1 MVAAVSA
8 ARLSNSTVVT
18 PGCKPSITFRVIA
31 VCEKT
36 HNSRLNHTTLKSSC
50 IMCWL
55 ITIHTLF
62 NSIILWRL
70 TLARHHQQQLRK
82 KNSSQIRQ
90 KSGLGSSTIYEGVT
104 TALPSKHSNACN
116 VATEVQE
123 EQITR
128 GRDLK
133 KEMCSAGYK
142 YSWRKMRVAAKS
154 RPWWIEKWFADHV
167 SSLTAT
173 RLNG

>member
-123 EQITR
+123 DQITR
-128 GRDLK
+128 GREIWKRRCVAQNTSTVGGRWEWQQRADLD
-133 KEMCSAGYK
+133 GL
-142 YSWRKMRVAAKS
+142 KS
-154 RPWWIEKWFADHV
+154 GLQTMSVHWQQQ
-167 SSLTAT
+167 
-173 RLNG
+173 G